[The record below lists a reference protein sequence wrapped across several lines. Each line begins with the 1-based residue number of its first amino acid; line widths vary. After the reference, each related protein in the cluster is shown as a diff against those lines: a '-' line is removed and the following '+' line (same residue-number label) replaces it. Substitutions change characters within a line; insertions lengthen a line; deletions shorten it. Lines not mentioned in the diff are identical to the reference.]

1 MSAKPAIFLDANAGA
16 PLRREVAEALTAL
29 LSDPQSGLPN
39 PSSSHAWGRRARRLL
54 SEARERVAQS
64 LGVQDPEGV
73 IFTSSGTEAN
83 HLAVRGVLEQA
94 PAGSHWAV
102 SAIEHDSFEKLQS
115 WAVKRG
121 ITVDVVPVDS
131 QGRVSSSALRSCL
144 HPETVLFSLNWVN
157 NETGVV
163 QDLGPLRSEMLAFA
177 KEHKTRPPLFQVD
190 GAQAWGKLPMNL
202 EALGVD
208 LACFSGHKIGAL
220 AGCAVLWRKA
230 GVELA
235 PIFPGKQEGGLRG
248 GTENLLGIYA
258 LGVAAQ
264 SLDPAAYE
272 KNLKPLRE
280 HLEKGILERLP
291 GAQINGSQTE
301 RVANTVNVSFE
312 GAPFESGALIQ
323 SLDREGFAVSA
334 GSACSSGV
342 SRASP
347 ILKAMGLSEDLARRT
362 LRISLPQG
370 TRRENLDALMD
381 SLGRILAR

>member
-29 LSDPQSGLPN
+29 LSDSESGLPN

-54 SEARERVAQS
+54 TEARERVAKS

-73 IFTSSGTEAN
+73 IFTSSGTESN
-83 HLAVRGVLEQA
+83 HLAVRGVLERV
-94 PAGSHWAV
+94 PAGSRWAV
-102 SAIEHDSFEKLQS
+102 SAIEHDSFEKLQA
-115 WAVKRG
+115 WALKRG
-121 ITVDVVPVDS
+121 IAVDVVPVDS
-131 QGRVSSSALRSCL
+131 QGRVILSALRDCL
-144 HPETVLFSLNWVN
+144 RPETVLFSLNWVN

-163 QDLGPLRSEMLAFA
+163 QDLGHLRSELDSFA
-177 KEHKTRPPLFQVD
+177 EANGCRPPLFQVD
-190 GAQAWGKLPMNL
+190 GAQAWGKLPIQL
-202 EALGVD
+202 DASRVD

-220 AGCAVLWRKA
+220 AGTALLWRKA

-248 GTENLLGIYA
+248 GTENLLGIHA

-264 SLDPAAYE
+264 ALDPLAYE
-272 KNLKPLRE
+272 MHLMPLRE
-280 HLEKGILERLP
+280 HLEKGLSEKLP
-291 GAQINGSQTE
+291 SARINGRGAQ

-312 GAPFESGALIQ
+312 GSPFESGALIQ

-347 ILKAMGLSEDLARRT
+347 VLKAMGLSEDLARRT

-370 TRRENLDALMD
+370 TRRENLDSLID